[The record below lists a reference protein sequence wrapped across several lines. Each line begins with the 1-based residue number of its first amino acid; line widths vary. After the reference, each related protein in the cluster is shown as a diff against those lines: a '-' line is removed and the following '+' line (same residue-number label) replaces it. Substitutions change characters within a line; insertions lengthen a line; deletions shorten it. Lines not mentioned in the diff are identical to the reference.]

1 MKKIAVK
8 LIRTKLWTFTQHLAW
23 GLCVH
28 IWVHHQSSHHYL
40 LYFHFQLA
48 GWMFPTHTCKD
59 NCIKK
64 VLDQSRQLLFQ
75 TDKEHTDHAVL
86 RLIHLRSDQHLISPY
101 INAAG
106 SFIKIMRMKK
116 VIANLRG
123 FDCYMNSPFQYQRTR
138 VEKSI
143 ENMES
148 VVMVKNPCMIS
159 RGVTKKAH
167 SLIN

>member
-1 MKKIAVK
+1 
-8 LIRTKLWTFTQHLAW
+8 
-23 GLCVH
+23 
-28 IWVHHQSSHHYL
+28 
-40 LYFHFQLA
+40 
-48 GWMFPTHTCKD
+48 MFPTHTCKD

-86 RLIHLRSDQHLISPY
+86 RLINLKRDQHLISPY

-123 FDCYMNSPFQYQRTR
+123 FDCYMNSPFQYQRTS

-143 ENMES
+143 ENMETD
-148 VVMVKNPCMIS
+148 VRVKNPCMIAKGCHKEGS
-159 RGVTKKAH
+159 F
-167 SLIN
+167 S